1 MSFLSRLFGS
11 KSKLDYRAKYELSQA
26 AMAGTMS
33 SVYKA
38 TDRKTGQVVALKILD
53 LKKLATIEARFKGQ
67 HKPSEGEIAVQF
79 EDHPYIVRTLE
90 QGMTTDGDQY
100 LIMEYL
106 EGTGLNNVLMFPQ
119 DPIDGFRTIFIRQVA
134 EAIQTVHEK
143 GFIHRDICPR
153 NLIFTGEFDALKL
166 TDFGLSV
173 PNRFPFTEPGNRTGT
188 ANYMAPELVRRR
200 ATNELLDV
208 FSFGVTVYEMF
219 TKELPW
225 PRGDTGNAAMTH
237 DQQPEPIT
245 RYRPQIHPQMAKAI
259 HWCIEPDVKRRC
271 PSMQQF
277 LNTIRN
283 VRADDVDP

>member
-1 MSFLSRLFGS
+1 MSFFSKLFG
-11 KSKLDYRAKYELSQA
+11 KPKLDYRAKYELSHA

-38 TDRKTGQVVALKILD
+38 KDKKTGEIVALKILD
-53 LKKLATIEARFKGQ
+53 MKKLAAVESRFKGAN
-67 HKPSEGEIAVQF
+67 KPTEGEIAILF
-79 EDHPYIVRTLE
+79 RDHPYIVKTLE
-90 QGMTTDGDQY
+90 QGLTTDGDHY

-134 EAIQTVHEK
+134 EALQAVHDA

-153 NLIFTGEFDALKL
+153 NLIFTGDFDALKL

-173 PNRFPFTEPGNRTGT
+173 PNKYPFTEPGNRTGT

-200 ATNELLDV
+200 PTDHRLDV

-225 PRGDTGNAAMTH
+225 PRGDTGLAAMTH
-237 DQQPEPIT
+237 DQPPELIT
-245 RYRPQIHPQMAKAI
+245 RYRPKINPQMAKAI
-259 HWCIEPDVKRRC
+259 HACIEGDPKKRC
-271 PSMQQF
+271 PSLSQF
-277 LNTIRN
+277 LQMIEKVET
-283 VRADDVDP
+283 DDV

>member
-1 MSFLSRLFGS
+1 MSFLSKLFGG
-11 KSKLDYRAKYELSQA
+11 KPKLDYRAKYELSQA

-38 TDRKTGQVVALKILD
+38 KDKQTGEIVALKILD
-53 LKKLATIEARFKGQ
+53 MKKLEAIESRFKGLK
-67 HKPSEGEIAVQF
+67 KPSEGEIAVQF
-79 EDHPYIVRTLE
+79 KDHPYIVKTLE
-90 QGMTTDGDQY
+90 QGITSDGDQY

-119 DPIDGFRTIFIRQVA
+119 DPINGFRTIFIRQVA
-134 EAIQTVHEK
+134 EALQEVHDK

-153 NLIFTGEFDALKL
+153 NLIFTGDFDALKL

-173 PNRFPFTEPGNRTGT
+173 PNKFPYTEPGNRTGT

-200 ATNELLDV
+200 ATNETLDI
-208 FSFGVTVYEMF
+208 FAFGVTVYEMF
-219 TKELPW
+219 TRELPW

-237 DQQPEPIT
+237 DQPPEPIT
-245 RYRPQIHPQMAKAI
+245 RYRPQIHPIMAKAI
-259 HWCIEPDVKRRC
+259 HSCLEADPKRRC

-277 LNTIRN
+277 LKMIRT
-283 VRADDVDP
+283 VGTDDQ